1 MAILLVGEMRQGEVR
16 HATFPAATAA
26 RELAGLLGTDFDI
39 VLLGKGAQAGADQVK
54 GLGAKNVWWSES
66 DAVAEYTAEAHAQ
79 ALADLVKDKGY
90 TAVLTP
96 ATTTG
101 KDLMPRLAA
110 LLDAGM
116 VSDAIGFEKGDDGV
130 VYLRPMYA
138 GNAVARVVI
147 DSDVHVLT
155 VREAAFDAA
164 APGAGDA
171 AVAELPV
178 NVDAAGLNARFVE
191 YQLTQSER
199 PELTEAKVVVS
210 AGRGV
215 KDADGVKLVEQLADL
230 LGAALGASRAVVDE
244 GLLPNDL
251 QVGQTGKIVAP
262 DLYIACG
269 ISGAIQHVA
278 GMKDSKVIVAI
289 NKDEEAPIFEVADYG
304 LVDDLFKA
312 VPKLIEK
319 IKESRPS

>member
-1 MAILLVGEMRQGEVR
+1 MAILLVAEMREGEVR
-16 HATFPAATAA
+16 HATYPAVTAA
-26 RELAGLLGTDFDI
+26 RQLAETMGTDYDI
-39 VLLGKGAQAGADQVK
+39 LVLGKGSQAGADK
-54 GLGAKNVWWSES
+54 LKDFGATNVWWSEA
-66 DAVAEYTAEAHAQ
+66 DPVAEYTAEAYAQ
-79 ALADLVKDKGY
+79 VAADLMKDKGH
-90 TAVLTP
+90 TAALAP

-116 VSDAIGFEKGDDGV
+116 VSDAIGFEKGDEGV
-130 VYLRPMYA
+130 VYIRPMYA
-138 GNAVARVVI
+138 GNALARVVI
-147 DSDVHVLT
+147 ETPIHVLT

-164 APGAGDA
+164 TAGGTGAT
-171 AVAELPV
+171 VAELPV
-178 NVDAAGLNARFVE
+178 SLDPAGLKARFVE
-191 YQLTQSER
+191 YRLSKSER

-215 KDADGVKLVEQLADL
+215 KDAEGLKLIEQLADL
-230 LGAALGASRAVVDE
+230 LGGAVGASRAVVDE

-262 DLYIACG
+262 DLYFACG

-278 GMKDSKVIVAI
+278 GMKDAKVIVAI

-319 IKESRPS
+319 IQQARS

>member
-1 MAILLVGEMRQGEVR
+1 MAILLVAEMREGEVR
-16 HATFPAATAA
+16 HATYPAITAA
-26 RELAGLLGTDFDI
+26 KQLAETVGTDFDI
-39 VLLGKGAQAGADQVK
+39 LVLGKGSQAGAEKLKDF
-54 GLGAKNVWWSES
+54 GAKNVWWSE
-66 DAVAEYTAEAHAQ
+66 AEPVAEYTAEAYAQ
-79 ALADLVKDKGY
+79 VTSDLIKDKGH
-90 TAVLTP
+90 TAALAP

-116 VSDAIGFEKGDDGV
+116 VSDAIGFEKGDEGV
-130 VYLRPMYA
+130 VYIRPMYA
-138 GNAVARVVI
+138 GNALARVVI
-147 DSDVHVLT
+147 DTPIHVLT

-164 APGAGDA
+164 TPGGNGA

-178 NVDAAGLNARFVE
+178 SLDPAVLKARFVE
-191 YQLTQSER
+191 YQLSKSER
-199 PELTEAKVVVS
+199 PELTEAKVVIS

-215 KDADGVKLVEQLADL
+215 KDAEGLKLIEQLADL
-230 LGAALGASRAVVDE
+230 LGAAIGASRAVVDE

-262 DLYIACG
+262 DLYFACG

-278 GMKDSKVIVAI
+278 GMKDAKVIVAI

-319 IKESRPS
+319 IQQARS